1 MERKAGSLERPM
13 FSWSCLI
20 LAGIARRAGSDRT
33 EWIKARTRT
42 FTHAVADLP
51 RNDPLVQ
58 QVIGRL
64 FGAAFGARAALSPVL
79 R

>member
-1 MERKAGSLERPM
+1 M

-20 LAGIARRAGSDRT
+20 LAGIARRAGSDTR
-33 EWIKARTRT
+33 EWIRARTRT
-42 FTHAVADLP
+42 FTHVVADRP

-58 QVIGRL
+58 HFIGRL
-64 FGAAFGARAALSPVL
+64 FAAALGARAALSPIL